1 MVVNPSAAPY
11 RVQSA
16 YDAFGL
22 LEVLIAANRPLTASQ
37 AAARTND
44 SRNRTFRLLKT
55 LEERGYVTGDPD
67 GNTYQPTLKLVA
79 LGHEVT
85 RWLTIGSVARP
96 IMERL
101 RNETGETVYLTTREH
116 EEVVCLLTFESERMS
131 RISAQPG
138 KRWSLGRGATG
149 QALLLF
155 APEGVRNQVFDSHA
169 EIASQWESVRA
180 HYDHAGV
187 TFVDG
192 RDGHI
197 PDEGVMALGVPIHEA
212 SGRVPYA
219 LGVAWPVSRTSAD
232 RNLIRTA
239 LLQGART
246 LEGQL
251 GVGQQVSENA
261 AVEEVT
267 GNRKREQELI
277 DRPYRG

>member
-1 MVVNPSAAPY
+1 MVVKTNAAPY

-16 YDAFGL
+16 YDAFAL
-22 LEVLIAANRPLTASQ
+22 LEMLIAANKPLTASQ

-55 LEERGYVTGDPD
+55 LEERGYVAFEPE
-67 GNTYQPTLKLVA
+67 GNTYQPTLKLVV
-79 LGHEVT
+79 LSQGVT
-85 RWLTIGSVARP
+85 RWRTIGSVARP

-101 RNETGETVYLTTREH
+101 RDETGETVYLTTRER

-138 KRWSLGRGATG
+138 RRWSLGRGVTG

-155 APEGVRNQVFDSHA
+155 APEGVRNQVFDRHPQ
-169 EIASQWESVRA
+169 IASHWESVRA
-180 HYDHAGV
+180 HYDQAGV

-197 PDEGVMALGVPIHEA
+197 SDEAVMALGVPIRDA
-212 SGRVPYA
+212 SGRTSYA
-219 LGVAWPVSRTSAD
+219 LGVARPVSRTSAD
-232 RNLIRTA
+232 RNLFRVA
-239 LLQGART
+239 LLESARA
-246 LEGQL
+246 LEDQL
-251 GVGQQVSENA
+251 GLGQQVSENA
-261 AVEEVT
+261 GLEEVT
-267 GNRKREQELI
+267 GNRKREQVSI

>member
-1 MVVNPSAAPY
+1 MDFKMSTAPY

-22 LEVLIAANRPLTASQ
+22 LEMLIAADKPLTASQ
-37 AAARTND
+37 AAARIND

-55 LEERGYVTGDPD
+55 LEERGYVACDPE
-67 GNTYQPTLKLVA
+67 GNTYQTTLKLVI
-79 LGHEVT
+79 LSHEVT
-85 RWLTIGSVARP
+85 RWRTIGSVARP

-101 RNETGETVYLTTREH
+101 RNETGETVYLTTRER
-116 EEVVCLLTFESERMS
+116 EDVVCLITFESERMS

-138 KRWSLGRGATG
+138 RRWSLGRGATG

-169 EIASQWESVRA
+169 EIASQWESICA

-197 PDEGVMALGVPIHEA
+197 SDEDVMAVGVPIRDA
-212 SGRVPYA
+212 SGKASYA

-232 RNLIRTA
+232 RNLFRTA
-239 LLQGART
+239 LLQSARA

-251 GVGQQVSENA
+251 GLGQQVPGNV

-267 GNRKREQELI
+267 GTEQRE
-277 DRPYRG
+277 